1 MIMLRLARLMTN
13 RTVAWVTVVTVLAIA
28 GASTYLAMQVQQ
40 DDDLL
45 AFLPADNPDVKH
57 FHELNKRFGG
67 IDVALVGIDAGRSQS
82 VFETDFLR
90 RLKRATDELSDTSGL
105 DGVVTLDN
113 VTDFVAD
120 RKRGG
125 IITGPLVGA
134 IPSGAKAM
142 KVLRDKVMA
151 RDHVVGTFVSRD
163 GQSTLLY
170 CFLAHGANPRRVAAA
185 IRGVVDKHF
194 PKHARY
200 WGGNP
205 FISSYI
211 FDTTQRDMRRLTPW
225 AVLAMVIVMMI
236 AFRDLLGTCLALL
249 STSFGIVIAIG
260 LMTLAGEPINLVLSS
275 MPVILFAVGSAYG
288 IHILAHYY
296 VWVRRRAAED
306 PDEDD
311 GDRRAAAVSA
321 TLRSTGPTVLAAG
334 LTTVVSLL
342 SFLAMDLRP
351 MRVFGLFT
359 AIGVLT
365 TLILSLTFIPAVA
378 RLVKL
383 RGRSGGDGPGPLVSN
398 LLQPLVR
405 WVQRRRKLAVLV
417 LLAVAVG
424 AGVAVLRVENRIDAT
439 NLFAPG
445 SPPDAADRF
454 LARSFG
460 GSQFLQLHLKGDLD
474 DPLLLRELTY
484 LGDQLRFF
492 PHVSSVVHIG
502 SVVSRVNEAME
513 GQRRI
518 PNSRAKIKMLQAFA
532 SGEAAVKQLVADKR
546 RQALVQVKLGSSN
559 AETLERLLTRIERWI
574 GHGST
579 RRYRVAKVSKDP
591 AAKRRQLQMVLARL
605 RHGLAAEGLQI
616 NAEQL
621 SKLRRGLEGPAP
633 KLDRKPVI
641 ARLKRFLRSDECTAE
656 LPAKLD
662 DGADPAQALAVA
674 LVALGAPPPRQGRV
688 EDPKQGKGHDGPSPW
703 ETKLTTTIATTLGK
717 AKDSELVEDVLL
729 SVMTPLSE
737 LFAGEAA
744 TQRASQLLTSGGVAL
759 PADAG
764 VAKRARAAVAAA
776 LLDLSV
782 ERILMPLPAGSH
794 AVASGTKAKAGLGVA
809 TLAAR
814 VNGLPT
820 IHRALSKSA
829 LHNQVSSLATALIPV
844 IVIMIVLFRSFFAG
858 FLVATPTVLTLLV
871 IYGGMGLLGVRL
883 DIGTS
888 MLACIILGAG
898 VDYGVHL
905 VAAWNDPGHH
915 REVAAQNAVRSTG
928 PAIWTNALTVSVGF
942 FVLTMGQARP
952 LQNVGGLTALAML
965 AAALATFLAIPVL
978 ARRPSYGRSLDLGAS
993 LATHH
998 GVSETGASNRRA
1010 DRDVQADDAMTRP
1023 TSASGRKP

>member
-1 MIMLRLARLMTN
+1 MTN
-13 RTVAWVTVVTVLAIA
+13 RMLAWVTVVTVLAVA

-45 AFLPADNPDVKH
+45 AFLPADDPDVKH
-57 FHELNKRFGG
+57 FHELNRRFGG
-67 IDVALVGIDAGRSQS
+67 IDVALVGVDAGAGKS
-82 VFETDFLR
+82 VFAADFLR
-90 RLKRATDELSDTSGL
+90 RLKRATDELSDIRGL

-120 RKRGG
+120 KKKGG

-134 IPSGAKAM
+134 IPKTSKAM
-142 KVLRDKVMA
+142 AALQAKVMA
-151 RDHVVGTFVSRD
+151 RDHVVGTLVSRD
-163 GQSTLLY
+163 SRATLLY
-170 CFLAHGANPRRVAAA
+170 CFLAHGENPRRVAAA

-194 PKHARY
+194 PHHARY

-211 FDTTQRDMRRLTPW
+211 FDTTQQDMRRLTPW
-225 AVLAMVIVMMI
+225 AVLAMVVVMMV

-296 VWVRRRAAED
+296 VWIRRRAAEL

-311 GDRRAAAVSA
+311 GARRAAAVSA

-365 TLILSLTFIPAVA
+365 TLLLSVTFIPAVA

-383 RGRSGGDGPGPLVSN
+383 RGRSGGEGEGPLTRLV
-398 LLQPLVR
+398 LQPLVTAVMR
-405 WVQRRRKLAVLV
+405 QRKLAGLT
-417 LLAVAVG
+417 LLALAIG

-439 NLFAPG
+439 NLFEKG

-454 LARSFG
+454 LARHFG
-460 GSQFLQLHLKGDLD
+460 GSQFLQLHLRGDLD

-484 LGDQLRFF
+484 LGDQLRFRR
-492 PHVSSVVHIG
+492 HVSAVVHIG

-518 PNSRAKIKMLQAFA
+518 PDSRAKVKMLQAFA

-546 RQALVQVKLGSSN
+546 RQALVQVKLSTSN
-559 AETLERLLTRIERWI
+559 AESLEKLLAQVERWI
-574 GHGST
+574 GHGAT
-579 RRYRVAKVSKDP
+579 RRYRAVAVASDP
-591 AAKRRQLQMVLARL
+591 AAKKRQREMVLARL
-605 RHGLAAEGLQI
+605 RHGLVAEGVELDTT
-616 NAEQL
+616 QL
-621 SKLRRGLEGPAP
+621 AALRQGLGALAMALDPAP
-633 KLDRKPVI
+633 VI
-641 ARLKRFLRSDECTAE
+641 TRVKRFLRSEECTAD

-662 DGADPAQALAVA
+662 DGRDPAQALAAA
-674 LVALGAPPPRQGRV
+674 LVALGPPPRRGQAQANT
-688 EDPKQGKGHDGPSPW
+688 EGKTGERERGPSAW
-703 ETKLTTTIATTLGK
+703 EKALEKTIAATLGK
-717 AKDSELVEDVLL
+717 PPDSDQVEDVLL
-729 SVMTPLSE
+729 SVMTPLGE
-737 LFAGEAA
+737 IFAGEAA
-744 TQRASQLLTSGGVAL
+744 LQRARRLLADAKVTLPTTGGVARR
-759 PADAG
+759 G
-764 VAKRARAAVAAA
+764 RAAVAAA
-776 LLDLSV
+776 LLDLSASRV
-782 ERILMPLPAGSH
+782 LMPVDETKDDNKTGGAGV
-794 AVASGTKAKAGLGVA
+794 VA
-809 TLAAR
+809 LAAR

-844 IVIMIVLFRSFFAG
+844 IVIMIVLFRSLFAG
-858 FLVATPTVLTLLV
+858 LLVATPTVLTLLV

-888 MLACIILGAG
+888 MLASIILGAG

-905 VAAWNDPGHH
+905 VAAWNDPDHH
-915 REVAAQNAVRSTG
+915 REVAAANAVRGTG

-952 LQNVGGLTALAML
+952 LQHVGGLTALAML
-965 AAALATFLAIPVL
+965 TAALATFWAIPVL
-978 ARRPSYGRSLDLGAS
+978 ARRPSYGRSLELGAS
-993 LATHH
+993 PTDSSPNVARRGSTFA
-998 GVSETGASNRRA
+998 ASTSNA
-1010 DRDVQADDAMTRP
+1010 SDDRDVQGDDAITRP
-1023 TSASGRKP
+1023 TSTSGREP